1 MKKLRIL
8 VLLLLITVSFGY
20 SQSSMKDLF
29 SGKTKLTFLG
39 FDFTQARFIGSV
51 SFTDAK
57 SIRDYF
63 MEEWNKLIF
72 LEPQKF
78 SLQNR
83 LKLSPDNYTSD
94 TDCLMELNKTI
105 DMKGKVIDVPYELS
119 MEDAKRSVANY
130 KCNLKEGIACS
141 FVIECFSKLDEKASA
156 WVIFFDAGTKNILL
170 AEKIE
175 GKVGGF
181 GLRNYYA
188 AGLYKIM
195 LKIEKDYY
203 KKWLADAK

>member
-8 VLLLLITVSFGY
+8 ILLLLITVTTGY

-72 LEPQKF
+72 LEPKKF

-83 LKLSPDNYTSD
+83 LKLSPDNYSSD
-94 TDCLMELNKTI
+94 TDCMMELNKTI

-119 MEDAKRSVANY
+119 MEDAKR
-130 KCNLKEGIACS
+130 
-141 FVIECFSKLDEKASA
+141 
-156 WVIFFDAGTKNILL
+156 
-170 AEKIE
+170 
-175 GKVGGF
+175 
-181 GLRNYYA
+181 
-188 AGLYKIM
+188 
-195 LKIEKDYY
+195 
-203 KKWLADAK
+203 